1 MVLTLLEIATHVPK
15 TVNLAAKMDAL
26 SVQVAMVL
34 TLLEVATSVLQTVKL
49 AVQMDAL
56 NAQVVI

>member
-1 MVLTLLEIATHVPK
+1 
-15 TVNLAAKMDAL
+15 MDAL